1 MRFRVECK
9 SLLLQKALEGFLKDY
24 ISDDGMVIS
33 DEKGDIII
41 GKDIKKPFSRSQLL
55 LQLEKIWQK
64 RDNKKEIHKVHNL
77 DSKLDDK
84 LEIDMDIFDDL
95 IQKEENRRSNSFE
108 EKLDILIDEFSTKLK
123 NLIKEE
129 YGKK

>member
-1 MRFRVECK
+1 LRFRIECK
-9 SLLLQKALEGFLKDY
+9 SLLLQKALEEFLKDY
-24 ISDDGMVIS
+24 IFEDGLVVS

-41 GKDIKKPFSRSQLL
+41 GKDIKKPFSHSQLL

-64 RDNKKEIHKVHNL
+64 KDNNKEIKNL
-77 DSKLDDK
+77 EEK
-84 LEIDMDIFDDL
+84 LEIEMDIFDDL
-95 IQKEENRRSNSFE
+95 LEKEKNKKNDNFE
-108 EKLDILIDEFSTKLK
+108 EKLDILINEFSMKLK

>member
-9 SLLLQKALEGFLKDY
+9 SLLLQKALEEFLKDY
-24 ISDDGMVIS
+24 LFEDGMVIS

-64 RDNKKEIHKVHNL
+64 RDNKKEIHN
-77 DSKLDDK
+77 LDDK
-84 LEIDMDIFDDL
+84 LEQKLEIEMDIFDDL

>member
-1 MRFRVECK
+1 LRFRVECK
-9 SLLLQKALEGFLKDY
+9 SLLLQKALEEFLKDY
-24 ISDDGMVIS
+24 LFEDGMVIS

-64 RDNKKEIHKVHNL
+64 RDNKKEIHN
-77 DSKLDDK
+77 LDDK
-84 LEIDMDIFDDL
+84 LEQKLEIEMDIFDDL

>member
-1 MRFRVECK
+1 LRFRVECK
-9 SLLLQKALEGFLKDY
+9 SLLLQKALEEFVKDY
-24 ISDDGMVIS
+24 LFEDGMVIS

-41 GKDIKKPFSRSQLL
+41 GKDVKKPFSRSQLL

-64 RDNKKEIHKVHNL
+64 RDNKKEIHN
-77 DSKLDDK
+77 LDDK
-84 LEIDMDIFDDL
+84 LEQKLEIEMDIFDDL

>member
-1 MRFRVECK
+1 LRFRVECK
-9 SLLLQKALEGFLKDY
+9 SLLLQKALEEFLKDY
-24 ISDDGMVIS
+24 ISDDGMVVS

-64 RDNKKEIHKVHNL
+64 KDNKKEIHK
-77 DSKLDDK
+77 LDDK
-84 LEIDMDIFDDL
+84 LEIEMDIFDDL
-95 IQKEENRRSNSFE
+95 MQKEENKREDSFE
-108 EKLDILIDEFSTKLK
+108 EKLDILIDEFSNKLK